1 MSEHTKDSPVLA
13 DIDRRIKAAIAAQPP
28 PPDTPDDVDE
38 MSSEDWTEA
47 LEWMQAS
54 KASNAHL
61 IALLEQYFRE
71 KKAQAGD

>member
-1 MSEHTKDSPVLA
+1 VLA
-13 DIDRRIKAAIAAQPP
+13 ALDKQIKAAIAAQPP

-47 LEWMQAS
+47 LDWMQAS

-61 IALLEQYFRE
+61 TALLEQYFRV
-71 KKAQAGD
+71 KKAQEEKTA